1 MERIFMN
8 RFFIICLLSL
18 AIVVTVSC
26 SKKKKL
32 IILDN
37 CGDVERIVELYGNV
51 RRLDAFLYKYNI
63 DTAMGDTLPGCGYLL
78 QMGKDAVQIDTI
90 MNYMELKEACVKFFE
105 LDTLITEK
113 NNN

>member
-1 MERIFMN
+1 MS

-26 SKKKKL
+26 TKKKKL

-37 CGDVERIVELYGNV
+37 CGEVERIVDLYGNV
-51 RRLDAFLYKYNI
+51 RKLDAFLVKYNI

-78 QMGKDAVQIDTI
+78 QLGDNAVQIDTI
-90 MNYMELKEACVKFFE
+90 MHYKELKEACVKFFE
-105 LDTLITEK
+105 LDTLNTEK
-113 NNN
+113 NSN